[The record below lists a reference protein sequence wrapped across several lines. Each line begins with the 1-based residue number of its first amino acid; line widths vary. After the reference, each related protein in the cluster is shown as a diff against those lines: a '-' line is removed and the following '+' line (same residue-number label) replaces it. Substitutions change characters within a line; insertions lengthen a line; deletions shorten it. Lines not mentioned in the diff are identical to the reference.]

1 MEQVYKN
8 QISRKSTISLK
19 AKIKNSPVEGKGLFA
34 NNDITKGETVLQ
46 FGGNYTNKVGADEAL
61 KNGKLIM
68 QWDEDLYSY
77 EDRGDDDGY
86 FLNHSCDS
94 NTWMIDAFTLVA
106 KRDIKNGEEITADY
120 VLWESDENYIS
131 NWECKCGAQNCRA
144 KITGKDYQ
152 KKNVQELYKDHF
164 SPLIQKKIKGLK

>member
-1 MEQVYKN
+1 MNFVCKDPIPRKAY
-8 QISRKSTISLK
+8 ISPK
-19 AKIKNSPVEGKGLFA
+19 AKIKSSLVEGKGLFA
-34 NNDITKGETVLQ
+34 DDYIPKGEVVLQ
-46 FGGNYTNKVGADEAL
+46 FGGNYTNKAGADEAL
-61 KNGKLIM
+61 KAEKLIM